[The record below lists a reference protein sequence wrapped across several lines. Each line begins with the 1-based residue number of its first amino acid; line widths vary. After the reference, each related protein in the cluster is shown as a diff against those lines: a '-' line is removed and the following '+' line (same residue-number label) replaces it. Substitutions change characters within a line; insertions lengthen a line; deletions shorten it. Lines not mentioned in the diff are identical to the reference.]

1 MPKPKILQV
10 FSVPISLRFLEGQ
23 TLFWQNHGFD
33 IHVACSDGVEVVPF
47 CLKNKATFHV
57 IPFVR
62 NLYIFEIFRCVASI
76 NKLLKT
82 LSPQIIHANTPFAS
96 YITIFVAKFHSIPV
110 RIYEVHGLPLET
122 ASGLMKPILWF
133 LEKIT
138 CCFATKVI
146 AVSPSLKALM
156 ISKKLINPNKIEVMN
171 LGSCNG
177 VDSDFKFNPSKLVK
191 NDISFLK
198 DKYKLNSVQNIV
210 GFIGRLT
217 YEKGIHELYEA
228 WQLTKTNF
236 PNSKLLIIGSND
248 ERRPLSK
255 FWLGRLTTDSSIICV
270 EHAEDIENYYALID
284 FLVLPSHREGFGN
297 VILEAASMKK
307 SAIVSYVTGLKD
319 AIIENETGM
328 FFDCK
333 DSSDLSKKILFYL
346 ENPEIVQK
354 HGISAR
360 KRVQTDFKPTDIWE
374 RKLETY
380 REGLRKA

>member
-1 MPKPKILQV
+1 MQKPKILQV

-33 IHVACSDGVEVVPF
+33 IHVACSDGAEVIPF

-62 NLYIFEIFRCVASI
+62 NLYIFEIFRCVASVNSLI
-76 NKLLKT
+76 KT
-82 LSPQIIHANTPFAS
+82 LLPQIIHANTPFAS
-96 YITIFVAKFHSIPV
+96 YITIFVAKFHSVPV

-122 ASGLMKPILWF
+122 AGRFMTPVFWF

-156 ISKKLINPNKIEVMN
+156 ISKKLVNFDKIEVMN
-171 LGSCNG
+171 FGSCNG

-191 NDISFLK
+191 NHISSLK

-210 GFIGRLT
+210 GFVGRLT
-217 YEKGIHELYEA
+217 REKGLYELYEA
-228 WQLTKTNF
+228 WQLTKMKF
-236 PNSKLLIIGSND
+236 PSSILLIIGSND

-255 FWLGRLTTDSSIICV
+255 IWLGRLIADSSIICI
-270 EHAEDIENYYALID
+270 EHVEDIENYYALID

-297 VILEAASMKK
+297 VVLEAASMEK

-333 DSSDLSKKILFYL
+333 DSSDLSKRILFYL
-346 ENPEIVQK
+346 ENPEIIQK

-374 RKLETY
+374 RKLEVY
-380 REGLRKA
+380 QKHLKK

>member
-1 MPKPKILQV
+1 MQKAIILQI
-10 FSVPISLRFLEGQ
+10 FCVPISLRFFEGQ
-23 TLFWQNHGFD
+23 TLFWKKQGFD

-47 CLKNKATFHV
+47 CLKNKATFHA

-62 NLYIFEIFRCVASI
+62 NLYIFEIFSCVASI
-76 NKLLKT
+76 DKLLKK

-96 YITIFVAKFHSIPV
+96 YITILVAKFHSIPV

-122 ASGLMKPILWF
+122 ASGLMKHLLWF

-146 AVSPSLKALM
+146 AVSPSLRALM
-156 ISKKLINPNKIEVMN
+156 ISKKLVHSDKIEVMN
-171 LGSCNG
+171 FGSCNG

-191 NDISFLK
+191 NDISFFK

-210 GFIGRLT
+210 GFVGRLT
-217 YEKGIHELYEA
+217 HEKGLYELYEA
-228 WQLTKTNF
+228 WQLTKTKF

-248 ERRPLSK
+248 ERKPLSK
-255 FWLGRLTTDSSIICV
+255 IWLDRLTADNSIICI
-270 EHAEDIENYYALID
+270 EHVEDIENYYTLID

-297 VILEAASMKK
+297 VVLEAAAMEKP
-307 SAIVSYVTGLKD
+307 AIVSYVTGLKD
-319 AIIENETGM
+319 AIIENKTGI
-328 FFDCK
+328 FFDCR
-333 DSSDLSKKILFYL
+333 DSSDLSNKISFYL

-360 KRVQTDFKPTDIWE
+360 KRVQTDFKPIDIWE
-374 RKLETY
+374 KKLKVY
-380 REGLRKA
+380 REGLEEA